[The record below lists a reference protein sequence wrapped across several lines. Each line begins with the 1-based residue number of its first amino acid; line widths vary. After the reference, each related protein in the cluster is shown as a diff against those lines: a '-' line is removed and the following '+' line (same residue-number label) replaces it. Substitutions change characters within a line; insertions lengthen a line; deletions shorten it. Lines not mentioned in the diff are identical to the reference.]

1 MQTRNAAITWDSTGD
16 TVEASERVHM
26 LERPLETVK
35 PAHSMQRYRR
45 ESLDRSVTEVFNV
58 SSGAQ
63 ELVGLVGL
71 DRSGHSLIDLV
82 KAGSKGKTL
91 TYYPDLTDAGVSYAC
106 ELIAPVSPSALQ
118 SDNRTGNVRG
128 DFQVELRLR
137 QTDQGAFTPLD
148 KGSDVLFWFR
158 GGESLEDATYSR
170 GSVATYVTNGFGQL
184 STAASGVAR
193 TAWFSSVS
201 SEGPRLHPTL
211 LLEDARTNLMPE
223 SENFGAWD
231 QGSTPTVTS
240 GQADPYG
247 GSAAYLIADTSTSN
261 TQFVEDGF
269 TIVTTGTH
277 ALSLFVRAGSTM
289 DPAGQSLHLRN
300 NTAAVNYAD
309 LAITWSSGIPAT
321 TVVTG
326 STYAPPERYAN
337 GWWRVSVI
345 ADGTT
350 NTADTHV
357 MQFRPSSSPDLGEL
371 YVFGAQLE
379 ST

>member
-1 MQTRNAAITWDSTGD
+1 MNETHAAITWTSTDD
-16 TVEASERVHM
+16 TVNQTERVHR
-26 LERPLETVK
+26 LERPFAQVQ
-35 PAHSMQRYRR
+35 PAHNMQHFVA
-45 ESLDRSVTEVFNV
+45 ESLDRTNRETYVVGD
-58 SSGAQ
+58 GAY
-63 ELVGLVGL
+63 ELVGRVDL
-71 DRSGHSLIDLV
+71 DQDGHSLIDLI
-82 KAGSKGKTL
+82 KAGTEGKTL

-118 SDNRTGNVRG
+118 SDSRTGNARG

-158 GGESLEDATYSR
+158 AGESLEDATYSR
-170 GSVATYVTNGFGQL
+170 ASVATYVTNGFGQL

-193 TAWFSSVS
+193 TAWYSSVS
-201 SEGPRLHPTL
+201 SDGPRLNPTL

-247 GSAAYLIADTSTSN
+247 GTAAYLVADTATSN
-261 TQFVEDGF
+261 TALIEDAL
-269 TIVTTGTH
+269 VLATTNTH
-277 ALSLFVRAGSTM
+277 ALSLFVRAGTTM
-289 DPAGQSLHLRN
+289 DAAGQSLHLRN
-300 NTAAVNYAD
+300 NTAALNYAD
-309 LAITWSSGIPAT
+309 LSITWSSGIPAT

-326 STYAPPERYAN
+326 STYAPPERYAD

-350 NTADTHV
+350 NAADTHV
-357 MQFRPSSSPDLGEL
+357 MQFRPSSSPNSGEL
-371 YVFGAQLE
+371 FVFGAQLE